1 VKRRNDVNFKKI
13 NATILITLLLLFTAF
28 TYANENQKNY
38 YQKTISLNEFH
49 SLPISIG
56 ASDPNIPA
64 SLIDTGQVLYFR
76 NILDTRFFD
85 EDYPA
90 VEIESRY
97 KVIDIV
103 ELTSKN
109 LYVLAEKKDKII
121 KVFSKNEFDKFY
133 NEFNKNNIY
142 ISYLNGG
149 YSVFDNTFRTLGVK
163 GSLNSESTSSIRL
176 FEGDMEKFKI
186 TSYNSNGRS
195 SILSYNGYYTPIGNV
210 IAGKYLVEL
219 STLRENHPEFC
230 ELISLNTRPSG
241 NIAEEISIPDQ
252 WKSNYYG
259 SKFKAYS
266 NFLKNSKQLEYVSKD
281 TYKFAK
287 ITDFSK
293 FLDLKQIEG
302 PIVYSTNRIYR
313 IHKILTLD
321 NHGSIKSE
329 FISLLDVTK
338 ERENTSTLISSVE
351 EATYNTGV
359 RAVIDKEGIHM
370 VAISNYG
377 PKQYNTEII
386 NSNSILYNMTD
397 YQLMLLSIYR
407 DD

>member
-1 VKRRNDVNFKKI
+1 MNFKI
-13 NATILITLLLLFTAF
+13 ISTTILITLLFTAF
-28 TYANENQKNY
+28 TYANENPKNY
-38 YQKTISLNEFH
+38 YQKSLSLNEFH

-56 ASDPNIPA
+56 ASDPNIPN
-64 SLIDTGQVLYFR
+64 SLIDTGQLLYFR
-76 NILDTRFFD
+76 NILDTTFFD

-103 ELTSKN
+103 ELTSKK

-149 YSVFDNTFRTLGVK
+149 YNVFDNTFRSLGVK

-176 FEGDMEKFKI
+176 FENDMEKFNI
-186 TSYNSNGRS
+186 ISYNSNGTKTC
-195 SILSYNGYYTPIGNV
+195 LSYNGYYTPIGNV
-210 IAGKYLVEL
+210 ISGKYLVEL
-219 STLRENHPEFC
+219 SKLRENHPEFC
-230 ELISLNTRPSG
+230 EFISLNTRPSG
-241 NIAEEISIPDQ
+241 NIAEEISIPGQ

-259 SKFKAYS
+259 LNYKPYS

-287 ITDFSK
+287 ITDFCK
-293 FLDLKQIEG
+293 FLDLKQIKG

-321 NHGSIKSE
+321 NHESIKSE
-329 FISLLDVTK
+329 FTSLMDVTK
-338 ERENTSTLISSVE
+338 ERENTSALISSIE
-351 EATYNTGV
+351 EATYNT
-359 RAVIDKEGIHM
+359 AVKTIIDKESIHM
-370 VAISNYG
+370 IPISKYG
-377 PKQYNTEII
+377 PKQNNPEII